1 MSCSL
6 QTQVCSIL
14 EVLLKAA
21 AAQIGQLLQ
30 EDAAA
35 VQMEIR
41 RRNEEIRSLKSRLWS
56 CESRLE
62 KLTAARCSVGVQVHI
77 TDPGVTAHDQ
87 ETLMLTSPMMNV
99 VSEEKPLIPR
109 APELQLQ
116 PLKREDPASRAAP
129 HAEEEEEEEEELSG
143 LELQMKIEQVEEF
156 VDRKLSIHDGN
167 SQIWSSQKDFQHH
180 QSLAEPESH
189 AQSFPDAH
197 AMMMEDSG
205 ALSAL
210 VQENDRN
217 NDCDFNLLQSHG
229 HSSVSDAFSLS
240 ASHPPKTHTQSL
252 QQGVT
257 AHDQETLMLTSPM
270 MNVVSEEKPLN
281 PRAPEL
287 QLQPLKREDPASRA
301 APHAEEEEEEE
312 ELSGLELQM
321 KIEQVE
327 EFVDRKLSIHDG
339 NFYFWSPQ
347 KELGH
352 HQSLAEPESHA
363 QSFPD
368 AHVMMME
375 DSGAS
380 SALVQENDRNND
392 CDFNLLQSHGHSSV
406 SDALSLLASHPPKTH
421 TQSLQQGVTA
431 HDQETLMLTSPMMNV
446 VSEEKPLI
454 PHAPELQLQP
464 LKREDP
470 ASRAAPHAEEEEE
483 EELSGLELQMKI
495 EQVEEFVD
503 RKLSIH
509 DGNSQIWSSQK
520 DFQHHQ
526 SLAEPESHAQ
536 SFPDAHAMMME
547 DSGALS
553 ASVQE
558 NDRNNDCDFNLLQS
572 HEHSSV
578 SDTFSLS
585 ASHPPKTHTQS
596 LQQGED
602 QRLPTSLKPF
612 RCEECGK
619 SFMQRTKL
627 ITHGRVHTG
636 EKPFRCRF
644 CGKMFSRQDN
654 CLRHMRLHGRQSSQ
668 ARNTGLRGAA
678 QNKGIKAFSHQGR

>member
-77 TDPGVTAHDQ
+77 TDTGVTAHDQ

-99 VSEEKPLIPR
+99 FSEEKPLIPR

-167 SQIWSSQKDFQHH
+167 SQIWSSQK
-180 QSLAEPESH
+180 
-189 AQSFPDAH
+189 
-197 AMMMEDSG
+197 
-205 ALSAL
+205 
-210 VQENDRN
+210 
-217 NDCDFNLLQSHG
+217 
-229 HSSVSDAFSLS
+229 
-240 ASHPPKTHTQSL
+240 
-252 QQGVT
+252 
-257 AHDQETLMLTSPM
+257 
-270 MNVVSEEKPLN
+270 
-281 PRAPEL
+281 
-287 QLQPLKREDPASRA
+287 
-301 APHAEEEEEEE
+301 
-312 ELSGLELQM
+312 
-321 KIEQVE
+321 
-327 EFVDRKLSIHDG
+327 
-339 NFYFWSPQ
+339 
-347 KELGH
+347 ELGH

-392 CDFNLLQSHGHSSV
+392 CDFNLLQSHEHSSV
-406 SDALSLLASHPPKTH
+406 SDA
-421 TQSLQQGVTA
+421 
-431 HDQETLMLTSPMMNV
+431 
-446 VSEEKPLI
+446 
-454 PHAPELQLQP
+454 
-464 LKREDP
+464 
-470 ASRAAPHAEEEEE
+470 
-483 EELSGLELQMKI
+483 
-495 EQVEEFVD
+495 
-503 RKLSIH
+503 
-509 DGNSQIWSSQK
+509 
-520 DFQHHQ
+520 
-526 SLAEPESHAQ
+526 
-536 SFPDAHAMMME
+536 
-547 DSGALS
+547 
-553 ASVQE
+553 
-558 NDRNNDCDFNLLQS
+558 
-572 HEHSSV
+572 
-578 SDTFSLS
+578 FSLS

-596 LQQGED
+596 LQQGD
-602 QRLPTSLKPF
+602 DPRLQAGFKPF

-619 SFMQRTKL
+619 SFTQRTRL

-636 EKPFRCRF
+636 EKPFRCRL

-654 CLRHMRLHGRQSSQ
+654 CLRHMRLHGGQSWP
-668 ARNTGLRGAA
+668 AGT
-678 QNKGIKAFSHQGR
+678 

>member
-6 QTQVCSIL
+6 QTQLGSIL
-14 EVLLKAA
+14 EVLLKSAA
-21 AAQIGQLLQ
+21 SQIGQLLQ

-41 RRNEEIRSLKSRLWS
+41 RRNEEIRSLKSRLLN

-62 KLTAARCSVGVQVHI
+62 KLTAARCSVGVQVHF

-129 HAEEEEEEEEELSG
+129 HAEEEEEEEEEELSG

-270 MNVVSEEKPLN
+270 MNV
-281 PRAPEL
+281 
-287 QLQPLKREDPASRA
+287 
-301 APHAEEEEEEE
+301 
-312 ELSGLELQM
+312 
-321 KIEQVE
+321 
-327 EFVDRKLSIHDG
+327 F
-339 NFYFWSPQ
+339 
-347 KELGH
+347 
-352 HQSLAEPESHA
+352 
-363 QSFPD
+363 
-368 AHVMMME
+368 
-375 DSGAS
+375 
-380 SALVQENDRNND
+380 
-392 CDFNLLQSHGHSSV
+392 
-406 SDALSLLASHPPKTH
+406 
-421 TQSLQQGVTA
+421 
-431 HDQETLMLTSPMMNV
+431 
-446 VSEEKPLI
+446 SEEKPLI

-578 SDTFSLS
+578 SDAFSLS

-678 QNKGIKAFSHQGR
+678 QNKGIKAFSHQAR

>member
-6 QTQVCSIL
+6 QTQICSIL
-14 EVLLKAA
+14 EVLLKSA

-30 EDAAA
+30 EEAAA

-41 RRNEEIRSLKSRLWS
+41 QRNEEIRSLKSRLWS

-62 KLTAARCSVGVQVHI
+62 RLTAARCSVGVQVHI

-99 VSEEKPLIPR
+99 VSEEKPLISD

-129 HAEEEEEEEEELSG
+129 HAEEEEEEEELSG

-167 SQIWSSQKDFQHH
+167 SQIWSSQKDFEHH

-189 AQSFPDAH
+189 AQSFPDTY

-205 ALSAL
+205 ASSAL
-210 VQENDRN
+210 VQEDDRN

-270 MNVVSEEKPLN
+270 MNVVSEEKPLISD
-281 PRAPEL
+281 APEL

-339 NFYFWSPQ
+339 NSQIWSSQ
-347 KELGH
+347 KDFEH

-368 AHVMMME
+368 TYAMMME

-380 SALVQENDRNND
+380 SALVQEDDRNND

-406 SDALSLLASHPPKTH
+406 SDA
-421 TQSLQQGVTA
+421 
-431 HDQETLMLTSPMMNV
+431 
-446 VSEEKPLI
+446 
-454 PHAPELQLQP
+454 
-464 LKREDP
+464 
-470 ASRAAPHAEEEEE
+470 
-483 EELSGLELQMKI
+483 
-495 EQVEEFVD
+495 
-503 RKLSIH
+503 
-509 DGNSQIWSSQK
+509 
-520 DFQHHQ
+520 
-526 SLAEPESHAQ
+526 
-536 SFPDAHAMMME
+536 
-547 DSGALS
+547 
-553 ASVQE
+553 
-558 NDRNNDCDFNLLQS
+558 
-572 HEHSSV
+572 
-578 SDTFSLS
+578 FSLS

-596 LQQGED
+596 LQQGYY
-602 QRLPTSLKPF
+602 
-612 RCEECGK
+612 
-619 SFMQRTKL
+619 
-627 ITHGRVHTG
+627 GRG
-636 EKPFRCRF
+636 
-644 CGKMFSRQDN
+644 S
-654 CLRHMRLHGRQSSQ
+654 
-668 ARNTGLRGAA
+668 AA
-678 QNKGIKAFSHQGR
+678 ADRPQTVPL